1 MVENEKGPV
10 SDSSMPLF
18 FEEMANTLDSSL
30 AEESEEIKLIFK
42 QSLGLLRKVA
52 SEKPEDGRLLIKDL
66 PLEFASLQ
74 ETQSDA
80 LMASLNSGFDHM
92 HKTIVEVNDVDFDT
106 LVLGLETS
114 ISVIKSIIGNAV
126 AAELSHDDHRELND
140 MNNELMDASKSILTD
155 MIKGRSMADDVGSM
169 EALVS
174 HVTTILE
181 DYSKSTGAIAEYK
194 RSGGDEDGLGLGLP
208 GFIAVPLCAL
218 FLAGWFGIILW
229 PVLIPW
235 ILYGFFLV
243 PKCNA
248 FPDLAACDVLEE
260 GGMWDEKG
268 DALLCI
274 GL

>member
-1 MVENEKGPV
+1 MMENKQGPV

-18 FEEMANTLDSSL
+18 FEEMANTLDSAL
-30 AEESEEIKLIFK
+30 AEESEEIKSIFK

-52 SEKPEDGRLLIKDL
+52 SEKPEDGRLLIKDF
-66 PLEFASLQ
+66 PTEFASLQ

-106 LVLGLETS
+106 LALGLETS
-114 ISVIKSIIGNAV
+114 ISVIKSIFGNAV
-126 AAELSHDDHRELND
+126 AAELSHNDRRELAD
-140 MNNELMDASKSILTD
+140 MNNELMDASKSIFMD
-155 MIKGRSMADDVGSM
+155 MIKGRSMAVEDDVGSM

-194 RSGGDEDGLGLGLP
+194 TSGENGMVDLP
-208 GFIAVPLCAL
+208 GFIAFPLCTL
-218 FLAGWFGIILW
+218 FLAGLLGIFLW

-243 PKCNA
+243 PKCND
-248 FPDLAACDVLEE
+248 FPDLAACDVFEE

-268 DALLCI
+268 DAVLCV